1 MNIKSWTLRM
11 IPAAV
16 LGIMAMPMS
25 GEASSLPGTSLWATG
40 DPILVRFV
48 GSDAGY
54 TNELYFFVQNGDQQ
68 LLLNGQTSA
77 AGFETALN
85 QALARGDEVVLGI
98 YVQNTGQMYYT
109 GVGRNADGVQHA
121 RFWTAED
128 GSIRVGFEDLEGG
141 GDLDYN
147 DLVFEIS
154 GVSTSQMGDATT
166 GVAPEPITMILLG
179 TGLMGLGGAGLA
191 KRRRRADGLEE
202 V

>member
-16 LGIMAMPMS
+16 LGIVAMPMS
-25 GEASSLPGTSLWATG
+25 ADASSLPGTSLFATG
-40 DPILVRFV
+40 DPLLVRFV
-48 GSDAGY
+48 GSNAGY
-54 TNELYFFVQNGDQQ
+54 TSELYLFVEGEQQ
-68 LLLNGQTSA
+68 LILNGQTSA
-77 AGFETALN
+77 AGLQAALS

-109 GVGRNADGVQHA
+109 GVGRNVDGVQHA

-128 GSIRVGFEDLEGG
+128 GSIRVGFEDLQGG
-141 GDLDYN
+141 GDMDYD
-147 DLVFEIS
+147 DLVFEIT

-166 GVAPEPITMILLG
+166 GVTPEPVTMILLG

-191 KRRRRADGLEE
+191 RRRRREDSLEE

>member
-1 MNIKSWTLRM
+1 MNIKSWTLRL
-11 IPAAV
+11 IPAAL
-16 LGIMAMPMS
+16 LGAVAAATTA
-25 GEASSLPGTSLWATG
+25 EASTLPGTSLWATG
-40 DPILVRFV
+40 DPVLVRFV

-54 TNELYFFVQNGDQQ
+54 TSELFLFVEGEQQ
-68 LLLNGQTSA
+68 TILNGRTSA
-77 AGFETALN
+77 AGLQTALS

-109 GVGRNADGVQHA
+109 GLGRNVDGVQHA

-141 GDLDYN
+141 GDMDYN
-147 DLVFEIS
+147 DLIFEIS

-166 GVAPEPITMILLG
+166 GVAPEPVTMILLG

-191 KRRRRADGLEE
+191 RRRRRSEVLE
-202 V
+202 

>member
-1 MNIKSWTLRM
+1 MNIKSWTLRVIQAALLGTVA
-11 IPAAV
+11 IPMTA
-16 LGIMAMPMS
+16 
-25 GEASSLPGTSLWATG
+25 EASALPGTSLWATG
-40 DPILVRFV
+40 DPVLVRFV

-54 TNELYFFVQNGDQQ
+54 TSELYFFVQGGEQQ

-77 AGFETALN
+77 AGLETALS

-109 GVGRNADGVQHA
+109 GVGRNLDGVQHA

-141 GDLDYN
+141 GDMDYN
-147 DLVFEIS
+147 DLIFEIS
-154 GVSTSQMGDATT
+154 GVSTSQMGAATT
-166 GVAPEPITMILLG
+166 GVAPEPVTMILLG

-191 KRRRRADGLEE
+191 RRRRRSEVLE
-202 V
+202 